1 MLLITALAV
10 NLDFL
15 CFANWLVLLFVT
27 ITISTQFSVSVH
39 KLAHLFILDML
50 PREEEQFV
58 LAVAYYILGLN
69 SNNLP

>member
-58 LAVAYYILGLN
+58 LAYCILGSN
-69 SNNLP
+69 SNNLA